1 MYRNQQ
7 TCTPALRP
15 FQLSDANLALKTK
28 HSFCSWAAKREGGK
42 IAHNS
47 LIFSPYLTVGVQGL
61 IHCHV
66 KKILLVEMNPKTF
79 ASSSL
84 FPGYFLAYSLPP
96 IFNTDVTSQGSKTGV
111 GTKQSQV
118 FFLVH
123 MVFYVVQGTREDYF
137 FSFTF
142 VSGQSIRGTSEV

>member
-7 TCTPALRP
+7 TCSPALRP
-15 FQLSDANLALKTK
+15 FQLSDANLTLKTK

-111 GTKQSQV
+111 GVKTISGIFSGTYGV
-118 FFLVH
+118 LCCPRNSGRLFFFLY
-123 MVFYVVQGTREDYF
+123 FCFWAEYQGNK
-137 FSFTF
+137 
-142 VSGQSIRGTSEV
+142 